1 MARAAEKDVKAQ
13 KARYLK
19 AVARTGTLTAGCRA
33 ARVSPNTVYAWRE
46 HDTEFSL
53 AEQQMRNALADA
65 LEEEAVRRAWRGV
78 NKPVFQGGTLVGHV
92 REFSDTLLIFM
103 LKAVRPEKY
112 RERFDVTSAGEP
124 IIKAYPGVELD
135 RV

>member
-1 MARAAEKDVKAQ
+1 MARATEKDVKAQ

-19 AVARTGTLTAGCRA
+19 AVARAGTLTAGCKA

-46 HDTEFSL
+46 HDTEFSIT
-53 AEQQMRNALADA
+53 EQQMRNALADA
-65 LEEEAVRRAWRGV
+65 LEEEAIRRAWRGV